1 MAAAD
6 IYVTVPEVCFGPDP
20 HCDVMNFF
28 MQRLGFLSTT
38 TKLQPNSLS
47 ININSIR
54 VTTHL
59 QKKEQGLSAFYVI
72 TYYCYKTS

>member
-1 MAAAD
+1 MSAAD
-6 IYVTVPEVCFGPDP
+6 IYVRVPEVCFGPDP
-20 HCDVMNFF
+20 QRDVIDF

-38 TKLQPNSLS
+38 TKLQPNPLL
-47 ININSIR
+47 ININRIQ
-54 VTTHL
+54 VTTRL

>member
-20 HCDVMNFF
+20 HCDVMDFF
-28 MQRLGFLSTT
+28 MQRLGFLSST
-38 TKLQPNSLS
+38 TKLQPNPLL

-59 QKKEQGLSAFYVI
+59 QKKNNVCQLF
-72 TYYCYKTS
+72 T